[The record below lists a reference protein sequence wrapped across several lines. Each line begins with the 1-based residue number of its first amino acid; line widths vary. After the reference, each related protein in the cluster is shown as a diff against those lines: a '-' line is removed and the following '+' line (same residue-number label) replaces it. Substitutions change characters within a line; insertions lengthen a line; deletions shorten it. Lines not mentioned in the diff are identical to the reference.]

1 MILML
6 LPASD
11 YDPTESA
18 VPWHA
23 LQQAGIEVL
32 FATPDGK
39 PAYADPR
46 LVSLGFGPAD
56 PLFMTRK
63 ADLQLYQQMSESAAF
78 QKPLAYADVVAE
90 NFAGVVV
97 PGGHAQGMRTMLESK
112 RAQDIVLHFFQ
123 AVKPVAAV
131 CHGVLLLARTL
142 NPQTGRSVLYGRK
155 TTALTA
161 LNMELPAWL
170 MTSPW
175 LGRYYRT
182 YPQTVE
188 AEVKAQL
195 QRPQDF
201 DPGPLFPVRDS
212 AANPQVGFTLRDG
225 NYLSARW
232 PGDCHRYARDLV
244 ALVQQYRK
252 APLSTAQDR

>member
-1 MILML
+1 MILCL

-23 LQQAGIEVL
+23 LKQAGLEVR
-32 FATPDGK
+32 FATPAGQ
-39 PAYADPR
+39 PAYADAR

-63 ADLQLYQQMSESAAF
+63 DDLKLYQQMIESPNF
-78 QKPLAYADVVAE
+78 QKPLAYADVIAE
-90 NFAGVVV
+90 NFAGLMV

-123 AVKPVAAV
+123 SAKAVAAV
-131 CHGVLLLARTL
+131 CHGVLLLARTI

-161 LNMELPAWL
+161 LNMEIPAWL
-170 MTSPW
+170 ATAPW

-188 AEVKAQL
+188 AEVKAAL
-195 QRPQDF
+195 ASPGDF
-201 DPGPLFPVRDS
+201 APGPLFPLRDS
-212 AANPQVGFTLRDG
+212 ESSLSAGFTVRDG

-232 PGDCHRYARDLV
+232 PGDCHRYAHELV
-244 ALVQQYRK
+244 ALMQEPRSSSVARG
-252 APLSTAQDR
+252 S